1 MAFGE
6 PHKYVFLGSEDLK
19 SEEAWDESINKADDR
34 FRTEEHNL
42 CCNNCHSHVAHALNN
57 MNYENKSNY
66 NMFHVW
72 WYCIAYSKYV
82 SWGHMIRTYLGFI
95 IVLLL
100 VLVFTNLN

>member
-42 CCNNCHSHVAHALNN
+42 CCNNCHSHVAQALNN
-57 MNYENKSNY
+57 MKYENKSNY

-82 SWGHMIRTYLGFI
+82 SWGHMIKTYLGFI

-100 VLVFTNLN
+100 ILIFTNLN